1 MWENA
6 STSTMFVGASKDEI
20 LFPKS
25 FLVLTFLSPETPE
38 MLVFFEVRFSVAER
52 ASLLSSANNVVAVPN
67 FQIART
73 HIVRFSD

>member
-38 MLVFFEVRFSVAER
+38 MLVFTVLRSEVQCCG
-52 ASLLSSANNVVAVPN
+52 ASKSLVNRKQCGGRS
-67 FQIART
+67 
-73 HIVRFSD
+73 